1 MNPGDVRAAPGV
13 GWSRAWAAL
22 LDEQLR
28 GWLETAG
35 GGGVALVALGS
46 YARMEP
52 CPASD
57 VDLLLLHDGRPQRD
71 LEELVRSIC
80 YPLWDAGLSVGHAVR
95 TPKDAVRAA
104 GERIDTATALIDR
117 RLVAGEAG
125 LLDDL
130 AARTT
135 RWLKRAGAS
144 LVLSLAKA
152 DAERHDR
159 AGAQAGLLEP
169 DLKDG
174 AGGLRDLQ
182 SLRWA
187 AACILG
193 EPTLDALVGARYLGA
208 PDHGDLAEANATLL
222 AVRGALH
229 LSGPRDRRPAPGGDT
244 DRLRLDQQDE
254 VARLLGW
261 GDGDELLK
269 RVGLA
274 MRLVAHVHA
283 RTWPLLLQDARGGRR
298 RKRTPPK
305 EVAPGVLIADGMV
318 ELDAG
323 VSVAGDPA
331 VALRACAVAA
341 AESTH
346 FGRATTMRLRREL
359 AGVDPLPWTAASREA
374 FLDLLRRGS
383 AALPVFADADH
394 VGLLQ
399 ALFPEWERVR
409 GRPQRNPFHRFAL
422 DLHALHAVAELSRI
436 TRGDLD
442 ERHTRL
448 WRELG
453 DPDALLLAAFLH
465 DVGKAWEGDHSEVGA
480 EVVLR
485 WLDHMGLEPERAAWV
500 SRLVLLH
507 LLLPDT
513 ATRRDLD
520 DEQEIARVAEL
531 VADTDTLDGL
541 YLLSLADGRATGPS
555 AWSPWKDGLM
565 ADLHR
570 RARRVLDGRSATAD
584 TPDSLLREAR
594 RRLGAEGDTLAQGE
608 LEALL
613 NGLPRRYLRT
623 ADAPQLLAHTALL
636 LPLPGPGELRA
647 RARPGTAEGTA
658 VLSIVA
664 GDRRGL
670 IADCAGVLAGS
681 GLTVLDAR
689 AFTRADGVALD
700 WFIVRP
706 GDAPWEQVIDDL
718 RRAAAGHLDVAA
730 FVARRERRRD
740 VRPRQRPQEDEV
752 EVRMEAGDTAER
764 TLRIEVRGA
773 DAPGVLYRLARVIAD
788 QGLDLVGAR
797 VSTLGL
803 EVRDVF
809 FTRMGE
815 KEPDRAMLAALLTDA
830 AGWPVDVLPPAGR
843 GRPHSDTDTAQP

>member
-1 MNPGDVRAAPGV
+1 MDLASVRTAPGLPWSRTWSAQLDERLREWLRAAG
-13 GWSRAWAAL
+13 A
-22 LDEQLR
+22 E
-28 GWLETAG
+28 
-35 GGGVALVALGS
+35 GGVALVALGS
-46 YARMEP
+46 YARMEL

-57 VDLLLLHDGRPQRD
+57 IDLLLLHDGRPQRD

-104 GERIDTATALIDR
+104 GDRIDTATALIDR
-117 RLVAGEAG
+117 RLVAGDAG

-130 AARTT
+130 AARTA
-135 RWLKRAGAS
+135 RWLKRAGGT
-144 LVLSLAKA
+144 LVLSLANA

-222 AVRGALH
+222 AVRTALP
-229 LSGPRDRRPAPGGDT
+229 LSAPSERRLAPGGDT
-244 DRLRLDQQDE
+244 DRLRLDLQDD

-261 GDGDELLK
+261 GDGDALLK
-269 RVGLA
+269 RLGLA
-274 MRLVAHVHA
+274 MRLVSHVHA

-298 RKRTPPK
+298 RRRTPAK
-305 EVAPGVLIADGMV
+305 EVAPGVLLADGLV
-318 ELDAG
+318 ELAPE
-323 VSVAGDPA
+323 VSLADDPSA
-331 VALRACAVAA
+331 ALRACAVAA
-341 AESTH
+341 AEATH
-346 FGRATTMRLRREL
+346 FSRATTMRLRREL
-359 AGVDPLPWTAASREA
+359 HGIGPLPWNDASRAA
-374 FLDLLRRGS
+374 FVELLRSGS
-383 AALPVFADADH
+383 AALPVLADADH

-422 DLHALHAVAELSRI
+422 DLHAFHAVAELCRI
-436 TRGDLD
+436 ARGDLD
-442 ERHTRL
+442 ERHTRV
-448 WRELG
+448 WREL
-453 DPDALLLAAFLH
+453 DDQDALLLAALLH

-485 WLDHMGLEPERAAWV
+485 WLGHMGLEPVRAEWV
-500 SRLVLLH
+500 AKLVRLH

-520 DEQEIARVAEL
+520 DEREITRVAEL
-531 VADTDTLDGL
+531 VEDTDTLDGL
-541 YLLSLADGRATGPS
+541 YLLSLADGRATGLS

-570 RARRVLDGRSATAD
+570 RARRVLDGRSATSAS
-584 TPDSLLREAR
+584 PDSLLQEAR
-594 RRLGAEGDTLAQGE
+594 RRLGAEGQTLAQGE

-613 NGLPRRYLRT
+613 AGLPRRYLRT
-623 ADAPQLLAHTALL
+623 ADPQQLLAHTALL

-647 RARPGTAEGTA
+647 RARPGATADTA
-658 VLSIVA
+658 VLTIVA

-670 IADCAGVLAGS
+670 IADCAGVLAGY

-700 WFIVRP
+700 WFTVRP
-706 GDAPWEQVIDDL
+706 GDAPWEQIVDDL
-718 RRAAAGHLDVAA
+718 RRAAAGKFDVAGH
-730 FVARRERRRD
+730 VARRERRRD
-740 VRPRQRPQEDEV
+740 VRPRQRPAEEEV
-752 EVRMEAGDTAER
+752 EVRMEAGDPGAR

-815 KEPDRAMLAALLTDA
+815 TEPDRAMLAALLTDA
-830 AGWPVDVLPPAGR
+830 AGWPVDVLPPPGR
-843 GRPHSDTDTAQP
+843 GRPHADP